1 MLKSIL
7 FLLISLPLFS
17 LEADFQS
24 AQKGLEAA
32 LAKLKPEINSTL
44 QGKVGILLQKI
55 EGFTGTEE
63 QKGQL
68 VASLRSRFEVLI
80 QQSSN
85 LVFEPLLALNPEN
98 GTLVRASLHF
108 DRPTITLVSTLVEF
122 QEAKGILAGDFVQ
135 SDVWVDP
142 PSSHYWSPL
151 AGFGLA
157 LLALW
162 VASWC
167 RSSSPPSYFG
177 DLLQRIGILVQF
189 LVLLL
194 ASLWLVYLFLLPG
207 EGQVFLGSIRFIR
220 AILDTA
226 SSTQGIWTFPYAA
239 AAGLTLALVGH
250 MLPARS

>member
-1 MLKSIL
+1 MLKTIL
-7 FLLISLPLFS
+7 FLAISLPLFS

-24 AQKGLEAA
+24 TQKGLEAA
-32 LAKLKPEINSTL
+32 LAKLKAVTNSAV
-44 QGKVGILLQKI
+44 QGKVGILLEKVD
-55 EGFTGTEE
+55 GFSGSGEE
-63 QKGQL
+63 QEEL
-68 VASLRSRFEVLI
+68 VAILRSNFEVLI
-80 QQSSN
+80 QESSN
-85 LVFEPLLALNPEN
+85 LVFDPLLALNPEN
-98 GTLVRASLHF
+98 GTLVRASLNF

-122 QEAKGILAGDFVQ
+122 QDAKGILAGDSVQ

-189 LVLLL
+189 LVVLL

-207 EGQVFLGSIRFIR
+207 EGQVFLSSIRFIK

-226 SSTQGIWTFPYAA
+226 SSTQGIWSFPCAA
-239 AAGLTLALVGH
+239 AAGLTLALIGH